1 MKLLNPLLIALS
13 LCAILL
19 SCKQTENK
27 QPGQSDVIEEAGD
40 LNKVPQH
47 KINSV
52 YQTRSGK
59 SFQLIINKNERS
71 LNDIIIVPTDFE
83 NSTDSLIIN
92 DADPVSQAFI
102 ADLNG
107 DGFDEFYVITTSTG
121 SGSYSSIQGI
131 ASNSDKSA
139 TPVYVP
145 EISEQDLADSLKF
158 QGYMGHDS
166 IYLQEGFIARK
177 FPVYKEGDANC
188 CPTGGYKT
196 LRHSLVAGE
205 ASWILTLN

>member
-13 LCAILL
+13 LCAIFL
-19 SCKQTENK
+19 SCKHTENK
-27 QPGQSDVIEEAGD
+27 QPVQSDVIEEGND
-40 LNKVPQH
+40 LNEVAQH

-83 NSTDSLIIN
+83 NTIDSLTIN

-102 ADLNG
+102 TDLNG
-107 DGFDEFYVITTSTG
+107 DGFDELYVITTSAG
-121 SGSYSSIQGI
+121 SGSYSSIHGI

-145 EISEQDLADSLKF
+145 EISEQDLSDGAKF

-196 LRHSLVAGE
+196 LSYFE
-205 ASWILTLN
+205 

>member
-1 MKLLNPLLIALS
+1 MKLLKPLLIALS

-27 QPGQSDVIEEAGD
+27 QSGQSDVIEEGGD
-40 LNKVPQH
+40 LNKLPQN

-52 YQTRSGK
+52 HQTRSGK

-71 LNDIIIVPTDFE
+71 LNDITIVPTGFE
-83 NSTDSLIIN
+83 NTTDSLIIN
-92 DADPVSQAFI
+92 DADPVTQAFV

-107 DGFDEFYVITTSTG
+107 DGFEEFYLITTSAG
-121 SGSYSSIQGI
+121 SGSYSSIHGI

-145 EISEQDLADSLKF
+145 EISEHDLSDSMKF

-196 LRHSLVAGE
+196 LRHYLEAGE
-205 ASWILTLN
+205 ASWVLKIK